1 MDLLGEVTGLGGY
14 AGVLSVSQELQLY
27 GMPCKVLS
35 LEGLIKSKKAAG
47 RAKDLRLLPE
57 LEALFEVSQLK
68 DNFKHGDLQSDQ
80 E

>member
-1 MDLLGEVTGLGGY
+1 LDLLGEVTGLGGY

-47 RAKDLRLLPE
+47 RARDLRLLPE